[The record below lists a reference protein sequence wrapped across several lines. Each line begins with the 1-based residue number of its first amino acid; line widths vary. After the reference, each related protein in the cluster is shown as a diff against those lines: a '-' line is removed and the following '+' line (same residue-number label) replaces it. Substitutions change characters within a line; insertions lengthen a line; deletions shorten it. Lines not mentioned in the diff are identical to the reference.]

1 MGYYFFTKKPC
12 GTTSIPVFKNAKRFQ
27 SDRGSKQHTVD
38 RIRDQF
44 VVSRIS
50 VFFVFKIVKIISLP
64 LPEYPEKEKKKSV
77 YEKQDII
84 DRLEE
89 ILDDLSDE
97 EIEALKLA
105 QFQRAGMRRAA
116 VQDMGNN
123 RFTLEV
129 EAIPYSVRATKMWS
143 Y

>member
-1 MGYYFFTKKPC
+1 MC
-12 GTTSIPVFKNAKRFQ
+12 
-27 SDRGSKQHTVD
+27 
-38 RIRDQF
+38 
-44 VVSRIS
+44 
-50 VFFVFKIVKIISLP
+50 VFKIVKIISLP
-64 LPEYPEKEKKKSV
+64 LPEYPEKEKKKSG

-129 EAIPYSVRATKMWS
+129 YNLQNALFVAYKGRCFWELLVL
-143 Y
+143 